1 MAPAGASRRRQAAD
15 LRSHVSCAPAFAA
28 RPLQAGPP
36 LQLACLPYMPRHRQR
51 PADGPTPEE
60 LHALPPAVAALL
72 TAPEWP
78 AGAADHTAGA
88 AAAAAPSGSAAQHA
102 PAAAAAAASASLP
115 ASERDTGSRPAKRVR
130 RCAGPQPLPPHRL
143 PDPAAARLLLQ
154 AACAPFDIG
163 LEPALQLL
171 APALRPLPPPCCP
184 CLAGPAAAASPA
196 DQHAAAAINSKCS
209 GRYDHSSGSE
219 PAAVSSNR
227 TPQNPRPPP
236 LLPVFAH
243 PGSAAPTPEQAA
255 VLRACIVADQGAAPP
270 AGAVLIARPLPQP
283 AVLAGYQEDWL
294 ELAPTALSAWEKVG
308 FCPVLKYVL
317 AYVFM

>member
-1 MAPAGASRRRQAAD
+1 MAPGGASRRRQAAD

-28 RPLQAGPP
+28 RTLQAGPP

-72 TAPEWP
+72 TASEWP

-88 AAAAAPSGSAAQHA
+88 AAAAAAPSGSAAQHA
-102 PAAAAAAASASLP
+102 PAAAAAASASLP

-143 PDPAAARLLLQ
+143 PDPEAARLLLQ
-154 AACAPFDIG
+154 AACAPFDIS

-171 APALRPLPPPCCP
+171 APALRPLPPPCYP
-184 CLAGPAAAASPA
+184 CLVGPAAAFPLPTNMLPPPSTATAAA
-196 DQHAAAAINSKCS
+196 DTTTAAAA
-209 GRYDHSSGSE
+209 
-219 PAAVSSNR
+219 AAVSSNR
-227 TPQNPRPPP
+227 TPQKPPPPP

-255 VLRACIVADQGAAPP
+255 VLRACVVADQGAAPP

-294 ELAPTALSAWEKVG
+294 DLAPTALSAWEKVG
-308 FCPVLKYVL
+308 FCPSLKYVL
-317 AYVFM
+317 AYVFMLM